1 MENSI
6 KIHPIFAS
14 VSIVLL
20 VAIMYVSL
28 LPMKELPDVHFFQ
41 VDKLVHIS
49 MYFVLSLGLFKG
61 FFGHNGLKGII
72 LACVLSLFY
81 GIIVEVLQYFLPTGR
96 MFDIFDIFANGIGA
110 MIAYLV
116 IYIIFKPKQ

>member
-1 MENSI
+1 MEKAF

-20 VAIMYVSL
+20 VAIMYASL
-28 LPMKELPDVHFFQ
+28 LPKVELPDVNFFQ
-41 VDKLVHIS
+41 ADKLVHAF
-49 MYFVLSLGLFKG
+49 MYFVLSISLYKG
-61 FFGHNGLKGII
+61 FAKDKLLKTVAIVCI
-72 LACVLSLFY
+72 MSFLY

-110 MIAYLV
+110 LFAYFV
-116 IYIIFKPKQ
+116 VNKYF